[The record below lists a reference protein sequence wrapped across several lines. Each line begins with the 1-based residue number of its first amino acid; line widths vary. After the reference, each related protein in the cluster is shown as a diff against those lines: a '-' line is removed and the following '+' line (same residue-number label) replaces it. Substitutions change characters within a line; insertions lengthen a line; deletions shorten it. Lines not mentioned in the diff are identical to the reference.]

1 MQCKAQS
8 GGIQGGFA
16 SICNAAL
23 RPDSYGQRHL
33 ISVIQWTRLAN
44 AALRKRF
51 KDGTFTSSRSSIVVK
66 LGISKK
72 VEIMAPK
79 CINFASRMLVTAGFA
94 FCSAMALA
102 ASGFWINQTQ
112 EVLVTPGMSMPQV
125 RQALGHPTQFI
136 KYRNQPG
143 PTFTYRVIGTLD
155 TLFDIDFDANGQ
167 VVSTNERI
175 VPIDGGSDRDR

>member
-1 MQCKAQS
+1 
-8 GGIQGGFA
+8 
-16 SICNAAL
+16 
-23 RPDSYGQRHL
+23 
-33 ISVIQWTRLAN
+33 
-44 AALRKRF
+44 
-51 KDGTFTSSRSSIVVK
+51 VK
-66 LGISKK
+66 LGISRK

-112 EVLVTPGMSMPQV
+112 EVLVTPSMSMPQV